1 MILHIALILAFA
13 FQLAAAVIAV
23 QLVRETKY
31 NAAWFLLA
39 SGLLCAA
46 ALRFW
51 DILSRVLYEERVF
64 SEAYV
69 WLGVLSSFC
78 FAVGVF
84 FVRKILF
91 HIRDIEE
98 ERRHLEKKFRTA
110 IIQTEE
116 KERMHFAKEIHDG
129 IGPLLSTA
137 KLSVGALY
145 NLFPNYTENH
155 GEDTALHR
163 DSHRTPPPS
172 EGLGGAMIKN
182 IESILNEALKSAKE
196 ISNNLTPHVLTNF
209 GLEKAIHNFINK
221 IDRNYLLQI
230 SFTSNIQ
237 NLRFNPN
244 LEISLYRIV
253 CELINNTIKH
263 ASASRAM
270 LDIRM
275 SHHEIRMVYT
285 DDGSGFDAKKI
296 FEESSGIG
304 FSSIFSRIDS
314 FKGKIDIQSAH
325 NEGVVIVIT
334 IPIEKL

>member
-39 SGLLCAA
+39 SGLLCVA

-51 DILSRVLYEERVF
+51 DILSRVFYEERVF
-64 SEAYV
+64 SETYV
-69 WLGVLSSFC
+69 WIGVLSSFC
-78 FAVGVF
+78 FALGVF

-91 HIRDIEE
+91 YIRDIEE
-98 ERRHLEKKFRTA
+98 ERKQLDKKFRAT

-116 KERMHFAKEIHDG
+116 KERMHFAKEMHDG

-137 KLSVGALY
+137 KLSVGALS
-145 NLFPNYTENH
+145 N
-155 GEDTALHR
+155 
-163 DSHRTPPPS
+163 S
-172 EGLGGAMIKN
+172 EQNEQRKVLIKN
-182 IESILNEALKSAKE
+182 IESLINEALKSTRE
-196 ISNNLTPHVLTNF
+196 ISNNITPHVLTNF
-209 GLEKAIHNFINK
+209 GLEKAIHNFIGK
-221 IDRNYLLQI
+221 IDQNLSPQI

-237 NLRFNPN
+237 NLRFNQN
-244 LEISLYRIV
+244 FEISLYRIA

-263 ASASRAM
+263 ASATHAV

-275 SHHEIRMVYT
+275 AHHEIRMIYT
-285 DDGSGFDAKKI
+285 DDGIGFNSKKVL
-296 FEESSGIG
+296 EESSGTG

-314 FKGKIDIQSAH
+314 FEGKIDVQSAP
-325 NEGVVIVIT
+325 NEGVVVVIS
-334 IPIEKL
+334 IPLEKYTEII

>member
-23 QLVRETKY
+23 QLVRATKY

-39 SGLLCAA
+39 SGLLCVA

-64 SEAYV
+64 SETYV
-69 WLGVLSSFC
+69 WIGVLSSFC

-98 ERRHLEKKFRTA
+98 ERRQLEKKFRTA

-116 KERMHFAKEIHDG
+116 KERMHFAKEMHDG

-137 KLSVGALY
+137 KLSVGALS
-145 NLFPNYTENH
+145 NAENN
-155 GEDTALHR
+155 EQQKTL
-163 DSHRTPPPS
+163 
-172 EGLGGAMIKN
+172 IKN
-182 IESILNEALKSAKE
+182 IESILNEALKSTKE
-196 ISNNLTPHVLTNF
+196 ISNNITPHVLTNF
-209 GLEKAIHNFINK
+209 GLEKAIHNFTNK
-221 IDRNYLLQI
+221 IDLLPI
-230 SFTSNIQ
+230 TFTGNIQ
-237 NLRFNPN
+237 NLRFNQN
-244 LEISLYRIV
+244 LEISLYRIA

-263 ASASRAM
+263 ALASHAV

-285 DDGSGFDAKKI
+285 DDGIGFDTKKVL
-296 FEESSGIG
+296 EETTGTG
-304 FSSIFSRIDS
+304 FSSMFSRIDS
-314 FKGKIDIQSAH
+314 FKGNIEIQTAP
-325 NEGVVIVIT
+325 NEGIVVVIT
-334 IPIEKL
+334 IPIEK

>member
-1 MILHIALILAFA
+1 
-13 FQLAAAVIAV
+13 
-23 QLVRETKY
+23 
-31 NAAWFLLA
+31 
-39 SGLLCAA
+39 LCAA

-51 DILSRVLYEERVF
+51 DILSRVFYPARVF
-64 SEAYV
+64 SDAYV

-98 ERRHLEKKFRTA
+98 ERRQLEKKFRTT

-116 KERMHFAKEIHDG
+116 KERMHFAKEMHDG

-137 KLSVGALY
+137 KLSVSALSQAEH
-145 NLFPNYTENH
+145 NEQQK
-155 GEDTALHR
+155 AL
-163 DSHRTPPPS
+163 
-172 EGLGGAMIKN
+172 IKN
-182 IESILNEALKSAKE
+182 IESILNEALKSTKE

-221 IDRNYLLQI
+221 IAHHDILQI
-230 SFTSNIQ
+230 TFTNNVQ
-237 NLRFNPN
+237 NLRFNQN
-244 LEISLYRIV
+244 LEISLYRIA
-253 CELINNTIKH
+253 CELINNTIQH
-263 ASASRAM
+263 ASASRAV

-275 SHHEIRMVYT
+275 SHNEIRMIYT
-285 DDGSGFDAKKI
+285 DDGIGFDSKKVL
-296 FEESSGIG
+296 EESSGIG
-304 FSSIFSRIDS
+304 FSSMFSRIDS

-334 IPIEKL
+334 VPTEKL

>member
-31 NAAWFLLA
+31 SAAWFLLA

-51 DILSRVLYEERVF
+51 DILSRVFYEERVF

-91 HIRDIEE
+91 HIRNIEE
-98 ERRHLEKKFRTA
+98 ERQQLEKKFRTT

-116 KERMHFAKEIHDG
+116 KERMHFAKEMHDG

-137 KLSVGALY
+137 KLSVGALS
-145 NLFPNYTENH
+145 NAERNEQQKTL
-155 GEDTALHR
+155 
-163 DSHRTPPPS
+163 
-172 EGLGGAMIKN
+172 IKN
-182 IESILNEALKSAKE
+182 IESILNEALKSTKE

-209 GLEKAIHNFINK
+209 GLEKAIHNFINQ

-237 NLRFNPN
+237 NLRFNQN

-263 ASASRAM
+263 ASASSAG

-285 DDGSGFDAKKI
+285 DDGIGFDAKKTL
-296 FEESSGIG
+296 EEASGIG
-304 FSSIFSRIDS
+304 FSSMFSRIDS

-325 NEGVVIVIT
+325 NEGVVIAIT
-334 IPIEKL
+334 IPVED

>member
-23 QLVRETKY
+23 QMVRETKY
-31 NAAWFLLA
+31 NAAWFLL
-39 SGLLCAA
+39 STGLLCAA

-51 DILSRVLYEERVF
+51 DILSRVFYEERVF
-64 SEAYV
+64 SETYV
-69 WLGVLSSFC
+69 WIGVLSSFC

-98 ERRHLEKKFRTA
+98 ERRQLEKKFRTT

-116 KERMHFAKEIHDG
+116 KERMHFAKEMHDG

-137 KLSVGALY
+137 KLSLGAL
-145 NLFPNYTENH
+145 LKTEYI
-155 GEDTALHR
+155 EQQKEL
-163 DSHRTPPPS
+163 
-172 EGLGGAMIKN
+172 IKN
-182 IESILNEALKSAKE
+182 IETILNEALKSIKE

-221 IDRNYLLQI
+221 IDPSNLLQI
-230 SFTSNIQ
+230 IFTSNIQ
-237 NLRFNPN
+237 NKRFNSN
-244 LEISLYRIV
+244 LEVSLYRIV

-263 ASASRAM
+263 ASASHIVI
-270 LDIRM
+270 DIRL
-275 SHHEIRMVYT
+275 SHQEIRMIYT
-285 DDGSGFDAKKI
+285 DDGIGLDAEKVR
-296 FEESSGIG
+296 EEGSGIG

-314 FKGKIDIQSAH
+314 FKGKIEIQSSE
-325 NEGVVIVIT
+325 NEGIVIVIF
-334 IPIEKL
+334 IPLEKQ

>member
-51 DILSRVLYEERVF
+51 DILSRVFYEERVF
-64 SEAYV
+64 SETYV
-69 WLGVLSSFC
+69 WIGVLSSLC

-84 FVRKILF
+84 YVRKILF
-91 HIRDIEE
+91 YIRDIEE
-98 ERRHLEKKFRTA
+98 ERQQIEKKFRAT

-116 KERMHFAKEIHDG
+116 KERMHFAKEMHDG

-137 KLSVGALY
+137 KLSIGALS
-145 NLFPNYTENH
+145 N
-155 GEDTALHR
+155 
-163 DSHRTPPPS
+163 S
-172 EGLGGAMIKN
+172 EKNEEKKTMIKN
-182 IESILNEALKSAKE
+182 IESILNEALKSTKE
-196 ISNNLTPHVLTNF
+196 ISNNITPHVLTNF
-209 GLEKAIHNFINK
+209 GLENAIHNFINK
-221 IDRNYLLQI
+221 IDQNFSPQI
-230 SFTSNIQ
+230 SFTSNIKNQ
-237 NLRFNPN
+237 RFNQN

-263 ASASRAM
+263 ASASSLV

-275 SHHEIRMVYT
+275 SQYEIRMVYT
-285 DDGSGFDAKKI
+285 DDGVGFDTKKI
-296 FEESSGIG
+296 FEDSSGIG

-314 FKGKIDIQSAH
+314 FKGKIDVQSAP
-325 NEGVVIVIT
+325 NEGVVVVIT
-334 IPIEKL
+334 LPKE

>member
-13 FQLAAAVIAV
+13 FQLAAAMISV

-39 SGLLCAA
+39 TGLLCVA

-51 DILSRVLYEERVF
+51 DLLSRLFYPARVF
-64 SEAYV
+64 SETYV
-69 WLGVLSSFC
+69 WIGVLSSFC

-98 ERRHLEKKFRTA
+98 ERRQLEKKFRTT

-116 KERMHFAKEIHDG
+116 KERMHFAKEMHDG
-129 IGPLLSTA
+129 IGPLISTA
-137 KLSVGALY
+137 KLSVSALSQSEQ
-145 NLFPNYTENH
+145 NEQQK
-155 GEDTALHR
+155 AL
-163 DSHRTPPPS
+163 
-172 EGLGGAMIKN
+172 IKN
-182 IESILNEALKSAKE
+182 IESILNEALKSTKE

-221 IDRNYLLQI
+221 IVHNDLLQI

-237 NLRFNPN
+237 NLRFNQN
-244 LEISLYRIV
+244 LEISLYRII
-253 CELINNTIKH
+253 CELINNTIQH
-263 ASASRAM
+263 AVASHAA

-285 DDGSGFDAKKI
+285 DDGIGFDSKKV

-304 FSSIFSRIDS
+304 FSNMISRIDS
-314 FKGKIDIQSAH
+314 FKGKIDIQSAP

-334 IPIEKL
+334 VPVGE

>member
-51 DILSRVLYEERVF
+51 DILSRIFYPKEWGL

-69 WLGVLSSFC
+69 WIGVLSSFC
-78 FAVGVF
+78 FALGVF
-84 FVRKILF
+84 YVRKILF

-98 ERRHLEKKFRTA
+98 ERRQLEKKFRTT

-116 KERMHFAKEIHDG
+116 KERMNLAKEMHDG

-137 KLSVGALY
+137 KLSVGALLQTEY
-145 NLFPNYTENH
+145 NVQQKTL
-155 GEDTALHR
+155 
-163 DSHRTPPPS
+163 
-172 EGLGGAMIKN
+172 IKN
-182 IESILNEALKSAKE
+182 IESILNEALKSTKE

-230 SFTSNIQ
+230 SFTNNIQ
-237 NLRFNPN
+237 NLRFDQN

-263 ASASRAM
+263 ASASHAV

-275 SHHEIRMVYT
+275 SHHEIRMIYT
-285 DDGSGFDAKKI
+285 DDGIGFDTKKTL
-296 FEESSGIG
+296 EKSNGIG
-304 FSSIFSRIDS
+304 LSNMFSRIDS

-325 NEGVVIVIT
+325 NEGIVVVIT
-334 IPIEKL
+334 IPVEN

>member
-1 MILHIALILAFA
+1 MILNIALILAFA
-13 FQLAAAVIAV
+13 FQLAAAMIAV

-39 SGLLCAA
+39 TGLLCVA

-51 DILSRVLYEERVF
+51 DVLSRIFYPERVF
-64 SEAYV
+64 SETYV
-69 WLGVLSSFC
+69 WIGVLSSFC

-98 ERRHLEKKFRTA
+98 ERRQLEKKFRTT

-116 KERMHFAKEIHDG
+116 KERMHFAKEMHDG
-129 IGPLLSTA
+129 IGPLISTA
-137 KLSVGALY
+137 KLSVSALSQAEH
-145 NLFPNYTENH
+145 NEQQK
-155 GEDTALHR
+155 AL
-163 DSHRTPPPS
+163 
-172 EGLGGAMIKN
+172 IKN
-182 IESILNEALKSAKE
+182 IESILNEALKSTKE

-221 IDRNYLLQI
+221 IVHNDLLQI
-230 SFTSNIQ
+230 SFTNNIQ
-237 NLRFNPN
+237 SLRFNPN

-253 CELINNTIKH
+253 CELINNTIQH
-263 ASASRAM
+263 AAATHAV
-270 LDIRM
+270 LDVRM

-285 DDGSGFDAKKI
+285 DDGVGKKKKKV

-304 FSSIFSRIDS
+304 FSNMFSRIDS
-314 FKGKIDIQSAH
+314 FKGEIDVQSALG
-325 NEGVVIVIT
+325 EGVVVVIAV
-334 IPIEKL
+334 PAEG

>member
-13 FQLAAAVIAV
+13 FQLAAAMIAV

-31 NAAWFLLA
+31 NAAWFLIA
-39 SGLLCAA
+39 AGLLCVA

-51 DILSRVLYEERVF
+51 DILSRVFYKERIF
-64 SEAYV
+64 SESYV
-69 WLGVLSSFC
+69 WIGVLSSFC

-84 FVRKILF
+84 YVRKILF
-91 HIRDIEE
+91 YIRDIEE
-98 ERRHLEKKFRTA
+98 ERRQLEKKFRTA

-137 KLSVGALY
+137 KLSVGALSQAEH
-145 NLFPNYTENH
+145 NEQQK
-155 GEDTALHR
+155 E
-163 DSHRTPPPS
+163 
-172 EGLGGAMIKN
+172 MIKN
-182 IESILNEALKSAKE
+182 IESILNEALKSTKE
-196 ISNNLTPHVLTNF
+196 ISNKLTPHILTNF
-209 GLEKAIHNFINK
+209 GLEKAIQNFVNK
-221 IDRNYLLQI
+221 ITQNELLQI
-230 SFTSNIQ
+230 SFTSNIE
-237 NLRFNPN
+237 NERFNQN

-253 CELINNTIKH
+253 CELINNTVKH
-263 ASASRAM
+263 AAASRVL

-275 SHHEIRMVYT
+275 SHHELRMVYT
-285 DDGSGFDAKKI
+285 DDGIGFDAKKI
-296 FEESSGIG
+296 MAESPGIG

-334 IPIEKL
+334 VPIEKI

>member
-1 MILHIALILAFA
+1 MILNIALILAFA
-13 FQLAAAVIAV
+13 FQLAAAMIAV

-31 NAAWFLLA
+31 SAAWFLLA

-46 ALRFW
+46 VLRFW
-51 DILSRVLYEERVF
+51 DILTRVF
-64 SEAYV
+64 YNEIFSDTYV
-69 WLGVLSSFC
+69 WIGVLSSFC

-84 FVRKILF
+84 YVRKILF

-98 ERRHLEKKFRTA
+98 ERRQLEKKFRTA

-116 KERMHFAKEIHDG
+116 KERMHFAKEMHDG

-137 KLSVGALY
+137 KLSVGAL
-145 NLFPNYTENH
+145 
-155 GEDTALHR
+155 
-163 DSHRTPPPS
+163 SQS
-172 EGLGGAMIKN
+172 EHNEQQKSLIKN
-182 IESILNEALKSAKE
+182 IESTLNEALKSTKE

-221 IDRNYLLQI
+221 IVHHDLLQI

-237 NLRFNPN
+237 NQRFNQN

-263 ASASRAM
+263 AAASRAL
-270 LDIRM
+270 LDIRI

-285 DDGSGFDAKKI
+285 DDGVGFDTKKVM
-296 FEESSGIG
+296 EEPTGIG

-314 FKGKIDIQSAH
+314 FKGKIEIQSAH
-325 NEGVVIVIT
+325 NEGVVVVIT
-334 IPIEKL
+334 IPIEK